1 MAKNLLL
8 VSYPDGPIAGSF
20 EQVARFVRAH
30 DPRVRPQ
37 VVTDR
42 RYRGWRLRWALR
54 PTLVF
59 SPLALE
65 RLRVLRGA
73 VFEGAPMPKS
83 VQCARLDAAGVPVP
97 RWARLTEGQP
107 PDLSAFGPYVVV
119 KPDQGLRGSFVRIV
133 RRDRVRWK
141 PAESGLD
148 AGNTDSLVQEF
159 VYTGRWPVTYRVLTL
174 FGEVLY
180 AVRGEGNH
188 ARRPLE
194 GRYRFAGARDV
205 GGVNIVGSARD
216 GTWSLVDD
224 PDVLDVARRAH
235 AAFPEVG
242 LLGVD
247 VVRDA
252 ETGRVYVLE
261 TNPGGW
267 TWHFASRTGLEVQE
281 EFGLDLAGQ
290 FDGLRK
296 AARVLVDK
304 VHAAAR

>member
-1 MAKNLLL
+1 MGRNLIL
-8 VSYPDGPIAGSF
+8 VTYSDGPLD
-20 EQVARFVRAH
+20 EVARHVRELDAG
-30 DPRVRPQ
+30 VRP
-37 VVTDR
+37 VLVKDR
-42 RYRGWRLRWALR
+42 RHRGKRLLWALR

-59 SPLALE
+59 SPCPLR
-65 RLRVLRGA
+65 RLRVVRGA
-73 VFEGAPMPKS
+73 VFQGRALPKS

-97 RWARLTEGQP
+97 RWARLTRDDA

-119 KPDQGLRGSFVRIV
+119 KPDHGLRGAFVRIV
-133 RRDRVRWK
+133 RRERVRWK
-141 PAESGLD
+141 PAKRSIEP
-148 AGNTDSLVQEF
+148 GNTDSLVQEF
-159 VYTGRWPVTYRVLTL
+159 IYTGRWPITYRVLTL

-180 AVRGEGNH
+180 ASRGEANH

-216 GTWSLVDD
+216 GTWSLIDD
-224 PDVLDVARRAH
+224 PDVLDVARKAH
-235 AAFPEVG
+235 TAFPEIPV
-242 LLGVD
+242 LGVD
-247 VVRDA
+247 VIRDA

-267 TWHFASRTGLEVQE
+267 TWHFASRAGLLIQK
-281 EFGLDLAGQ
+281 EFGLDFAAQ

-296 AARVLVDK
+296 AARLLVDK